1 MKKTPQAFEVV
12 VVLLPRAKTVHPPSC
27 PTSSEAHS
35 LNKEVCWEGSRPS
48 LVVRKAI
55 WGHCHGFPHP
65 HPAACSQPSPG
76 PTFLDCGVLQ
86 GSGKGSLPC
95 FGGPEFARKLSKVN
109 LAKRSV
115 LLCPSPLHHLE
126 ALPVLSWGPTSLSFD
141 WGISPF
147 LLREQLVTPC
157 LRNWWR
163 SQLDL
168 VEKKASHF

>member
-1 MKKTPQAFEVV
+1 MSPQAPAYCRLP
-12 VVLLPRAKTVHPPSC
+12 VLRGARRWGRPAESYREMGKAAPDACKAGARYHAARA
-27 PTSSEAHS
+27 
-35 LNKEVCWEGSRPS
+35 LG
-48 LVVRKAI
+48 
-55 WGHCHGFPHP
+55 
-65 HPAACSQPSPG
+65 AA
-76 PTFLDCGVLQ
+76 
-86 GSGKGSLPC
+86 
-95 FGGPEFARKLSKVN
+95 
-109 LAKRSV
+109 
-115 LLCPSPLHHLE
+115 LLCPSSLRHPE